1 MKPTT
6 GIIGLTVIAT
16 IFIASFFVYSKLS
29 RSNDS
34 SPSQTATITDFLN
47 NSEPQTPVSDKVAVN
62 SSSSAS
68 SDPSLS
74 GFKEN
79 ELQEG
84 LEGIKAGLD
93 FLKNPIE

>member
-1 MKPTT
+1 MKPAT

-16 IFIASFFVYSKLS
+16 IFIASFYVYSKLS
-29 RSNDS
+29 RSNDP
-34 SPSQTATITDFLN
+34 SPSQTATITDFLKN
-47 NSEPQTPVSDKVAVN
+47 NEPQTPASDKVAVN
-62 SSSSAS
+62 SSSTAP
-68 SDPSLS
+68 SDPPLS

-84 LEGIKAGLD
+84 LDSIKAGLD